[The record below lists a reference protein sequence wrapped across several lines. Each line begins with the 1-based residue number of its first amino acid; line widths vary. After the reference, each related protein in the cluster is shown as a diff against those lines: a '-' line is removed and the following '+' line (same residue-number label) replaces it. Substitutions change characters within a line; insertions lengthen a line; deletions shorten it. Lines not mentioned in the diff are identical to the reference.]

1 MNSKRYEGKVCLITG
16 GTSGIGYEIAK
27 RMAIEGGK
35 VLVCSVDDDIQGA
48 VQSLSEDGKYKVE
61 GMRCDVTKPLDRQN
75 VLQYIEE
82 THGRLDVLV
91 LNAGISGFK
100 GSQLYIDDD
109 LYDQIF
115 AVNVKSVFFFIK
127 ESFDLLKLSKDGGN
141 ILVTSSLSGV
151 MPGKIVGVYA
161 MSKAAIINMVK
172 WMSQELM
179 D

>member
-1 MNSKRYEGKVCLITG
+1 
-16 GTSGIGYEIAK
+16 
-27 RMAIEGGK
+27 
-35 VLVCSVDDDIQGA
+35 
-48 VQSLSEDGKYKVE
+48 
-61 GMRCDVTKPLDRQN
+61 
-75 VLQYIEE
+75 
-82 THGRLDVLV
+82 V